1 MSNETELHIASLIQD
16 ALIESINKSL
26 KNDFI
31 NFTSDQTASV
41 LISSFGIASAKAIT
55 EHLPGIPRDS
65 FVKCIDLIHDCAISM
80 WDLNED
86 KNDE

>member
-1 MSNETELHIASLIQD
+1 MNNETELHIASIIQD
-16 ALIESINKSL
+16 NLLEVINKSL
-26 KNDFI
+26 KSDFI

-41 LISSFGIASAKAIT
+41 LISSIGIASGKAIT
-55 EHLPGIPRDS
+55 QHLPGITRES
-65 FVKCIDLIHDCAISM
+65 FVKCMNLIHDCAISM